1 MARDD
6 FRPTASWTNLQL
18 RAQTLKRLRAFFDAR
33 GFVEVETPVLSRDSV
48 IDRHLDPLPV
58 TLFDDPRTPAQG
70 RTLYL
75 QTSPEFGMKRL
86 LAAGDAQAIYQI
98 TRAFRG
104 AEQGSQHNPEFTMLE
119 WYRVGDD
126 YRAGMN
132 LLAELASEM
141 FGVPDVRR
149 ITYREAFQKYAGVDP
164 LAEAADAIDPSER
177 EFQLDVLLTSQIQP
191 QLGQDRPAILFDY
204 PANQAALAQVRH
216 EDGIALAERFELYFQ
231 GVELANGYHELLA
244 PEVLR
249 ERNRQHNQERAA
261 DQKYTLPEDSRLLD
275 AMEHGLPACS
285 GCALG
290 VDRLVM
296 LLAGASSIQDVIAF
310 PIDRA

>member
-1 MARDD
+1 MSRDD

-33 GFVEVETPVLSRDSV
+33 GFVEVETPVLSHDTV

-86 LAAGDAQAIYQI
+86 LAAGEATAIYQI

-132 LLAELASEM
+132 LLAELAGEM
-141 FGVPDVRR
+141 FGVPDVTR

-164 LAEAADAIDPSER
+164 LAESPEAADPSER

-191 QLGQDRPAILFDY
+191 QLGQDRPAILYDY

-261 DQKYTLPEDSRLLD
+261 DQKYMLPEESRLLD